1 MINDTPADRPST
13 TRGLAAGRAENKIHS
28 SAARRGDSLSADP
41 KAQRRNIYIGIGLAF
56 ALFLALYFVYQ
67 VRAVML
73 VLLLTLLF
81 SVIISRPVDYLARKG
96 LGRGSGT
103 LIVLG
108 TLTLALVSGG
118 VALGSVV
125 ESQAQQLAEDLPTL
139 LSNAQD
145 FAEEVQSRFGLNISL
160 PDSQQ
165 LLDSA
170 RSFLSGG
177 AFSTFVSVGASVANV
192 VSFAIVVLIST
203 IFTIARPAPLVNG
216 FVSLFPAGRRQ
227 RVREILTKMYKN
239 VQRWFLGQLASMT
252 IIGLLFTIALSVIGV
267 PFALLLG
274 ILSGLLA
281 FIPFIGPAISV
292 IPPIL
297 LALAQEP
304 ILALWVILAYA
315 GVQFVE
321 GNIVQPV
328 VMSRAV
334 SLHPVIIVFALLIMG
349 TLFGFI
355 GVLLAIPLVAAL
367 HVLVQELWIKRMNQ
381 LGADPD
387 PPPKEEP
394 LKMTERVNQLG
405 RAAGDLFRR
414 S

>member
-1 MINDTPADRPST
+1 MR
-13 TRGLAAGRAENKIHS
+13 
-28 SAARRGDSLSADP
+28 ADP
-41 KAQRRNIYIGIGLAF
+41 KAQRRNMYVGIGLAF

-96 LGRGSGT
+96 LGRGLGT

-108 TLTLALVSGG
+108 TLTLALVLGG

-145 FAEEVQSRFGLNISL
+145 SAEEVQSRFGLNISL
-160 PDSQQ
+160 PGSQQ

-192 VSFAIVVLIST
+192 VSFAAVVLIST
-203 IFTIARPAPLVNG
+203 IFTVARPAPLVDG
-216 FVSLFPAGRRQ
+216 FVALFPAGRRE

-281 FIPFIGPAISV
+281 FIPFVGPAISV

-304 ILALWVILAYA
+304 ISALWVLLAYA

-367 HVLVQELWIKRMNQ
+367 QVLVQELWIKRMNV
-381 LGADPD
+381 LGTDPD

-394 LKMTERVNQLG
+394 LKMTENVKQLG
-405 RAAGDLFRR
+405 QVARDLFRR

>member
-1 MINDTPADRPST
+1 
-13 TRGLAAGRAENKIHS
+13 LK
-28 SAARRGDSLSADP
+28 ADP
-41 KAQRRNIYIGIGLAF
+41 KAQRRNMYVGIGLAF

-96 LGRGSGT
+96 LGRGLGT

-108 TLTLALVSGG
+108 TLTLALVLGG

-139 LSNAQD
+139 LSSAQD

-160 PDSQQ
+160 PGSQQ

-192 VSFAIVVLIST
+192 VSFAAVVLIST
-203 IFTIARPAPLVNG
+203 IFTVARPAPLVDG
-216 FVSLFPAGRRQ
+216 FVSLFPAGRRE

-304 ILALWVILAYA
+304 ISALWVILAYA

-367 HVLVQELWIKRMNQ
+367 QVLVQELWIKRMNE
-381 LGADPD
+381 LGTDPD

-394 LKMTERVNQLG
+394 LKMTENVKQLG
-405 RAAGDLFRR
+405 QAARALFRR

>member
-1 MINDTPADRPST
+1 LI
-13 TRGLAAGRAENKIHS
+13 
-28 SAARRGDSLSADP
+28 ADP

-56 ALFLALYFVYQ
+56 ALFLAVYFVYQ
-67 VRAVML
+67 VRAVVL

-96 LGRGSGT
+96 LGRGLGT
-103 LIVLG
+103 LAVFG
-108 TLTLALVSGG
+108 TLTLALALGG

-125 ESQAQQLAEDLPTL
+125 ESQAQQLVEDLPTL
-139 LSNAQD
+139 LSNAQH
-145 FAEEVQSRFGLNISL
+145 FIEGVQSRFGLDISL
-160 PDSQQ
+160 PGSQQ

-177 AFSTFVSVGASVANV
+177 AFSTFISVGAGVANV
-192 VSFAIVVLIST
+192 VSLAVVVLIST
-203 IFTIARPAPLVNG
+203 IFAVARPAPLVNG
-216 FVSLFPAGRRQ
+216 FVVLFPAGRRE
-227 RVREILTKMYKN
+227 RVREILEKMYKN

-252 IIGLLFTIALSVIGV
+252 IIGLLFTIALFFIGV

-281 FIPFIGPAISV
+281 FIPFVGPAISV

-304 ILALWVILAYA
+304 ISALWVLLAYA

-328 VMSRAV
+328 VMSRVV
-334 SLHPVIIVFALLIMG
+334 SLHPVLIVFALLVMG

-367 HVLVQELWIKRMNQ
+367 QVLVQELWIKRMNE
-381 LGADPD
+381 LGTDPD

-394 LKMTERVNQLG
+394 LKMTENVKQLG
-405 RAAGDLFRR
+405 QAARDLFRR

>member
-1 MINDTPADRPST
+1 MI
-13 TRGLAAGRAENKIHS
+13 
-28 SAARRGDSLSADP
+28 ADP

-56 ALFLALYFVYQ
+56 ALFLAVYFVYQ
-67 VRAVML
+67 VRAVVL

-81 SVIISRPVDYLARKG
+81 SVIISRPVDYLAKKG
-96 LGRGSGT
+96 LGRGLGT
-103 LIVLG
+103 LAVFG
-108 TLTLALVSGG
+108 TLTLALALGG

-125 ESQAQQLAEDLPTL
+125 ESQAQQLVEDLPTL
-139 LSNAQD
+139 LSNAQH
-145 FAEEVQSRFGLNISL
+145 FIEGVQSRFGLDISL

-177 AFSTFVSVGASVANV
+177 AFSTFISVGAGVANV
-192 VSFAIVVLIST
+192 VSLAVVVLIST
-203 IFTIARPAPLVNG
+203 IFAVARPAPLVNG
-216 FVSLFPAGRRQ
+216 FVVLFPAGRRE
-227 RVREILTKMYKN
+227 RVREILEKMYKN

-252 IIGLLFTIALSVIGV
+252 IIGLLFTIALFFIGV

-281 FIPFIGPAISV
+281 FIPFVGPAISV

-304 ILALWVILAYA
+304 ISALWVLLAYA

-355 GVLLAIPLVAAL
+355 GVLLAIPLAAAL
-367 HVLVQELWIKRMNQ
+367 HVLVHELWVKRMNE
-381 LGADPD
+381 LGTDLD

-394 LKMTERVNQLG
+394 PKMTERVNQLG
-405 RAAGDLFRR
+405 RATKDRFRR

>member
-1 MINDTPADRPST
+1 MTADHET
-13 TRGLAAGRAENKIHS
+13 
-28 SAARRGDSLSADP
+28 
-41 KAQRRNIYIGIGLAF
+41 QRRTVYAGVGLAF
-56 ALFLALYFVYQ
+56 ALLLAVYFVYQ
-67 VRAVML
+67 IRAVVL

-81 SVIISRPVDYLARKG
+81 SIIISRPVDYLARKG
-96 LGRGSGT
+96 LSRVWGT

-108 TLTLALVSGG
+108 ILAFALTLVVLALAPIVQDQS
-118 VALGSVV
+118 L
-125 ESQAQQLAEDLPTL
+125 QLAEDAPVF
-139 LSNAQD
+139 LS
-145 FAEEVQSRFGLNISL
+145 EVQGHVENLRGRFGLEIAL
-160 PDSQQ
+160 PDLQQ

-192 VSFAIVVLIST
+192 LSFGFVVLVST
-203 IFTIARPAPLVNG
+203 IFAVAQPEPLVNG
-216 FVSLFPAGRRQ
+216 FVALYPAGWRE
-227 RVREILTKMYKN
+227 RVREILNEMYWN
-239 VQRWFLGQLASMT
+239 VQRWFLGQLVSMAV
-252 IIGLLFTIALSVIGV
+252 IGMLFTVALFVIGI

-281 FIPFIGPAISV
+281 FIPFVGPAISV

-297 LALAQEP
+297 LALADDP
-304 ILALWVILAYA
+304 VKALWVILAYA

-321 GNIVQPV
+321 GNIIQPL

-349 TLFGFI
+349 TLFGFV
-355 GVLLAIPLVAAL
+355 GVLIAIPLVAAL
-367 HVLVQELWIKRMNQ
+367 HVLVHELWVKRMDEK
-381 LGADPD
+381 GTDPN

-394 LKMTERVNQLG
+394 PKTKRIGRLRRVVG
-405 RAAGDLFRR
+405 APFRR

>member
-1 MINDTPADRPST
+1 M
-13 TRGLAAGRAENKIHS
+13 
-28 SAARRGDSLSADP
+28 
-41 KAQRRNIYIGIGLAF
+41 YVGIGLAF

-96 LGRGSGT
+96 LGRGLGT

-108 TLTLALVSGG
+108 ILTLALVLGG

-139 LSNAQD
+139 LSSAQD

-160 PDSQQ
+160 PGSQQ

-177 AFSTFVSVGASVANV
+177 AFSTFVSVANV
-192 VSFAIVVLIST
+192 VSFAAVVLIST
-203 IFTIARPAPLVNG
+203 IFTVARPAPLVDG
-216 FVSLFPAGRRQ
+216 FVSLFPAGRRE

-274 ILSGLLA
+274 VLSGLLA

-304 ILALWVILAYA
+304 ISALWVILAYA

-367 HVLVQELWIKRMNQ
+367 QVLVQELWIKRMNE
-381 LGADPD
+381 LGTDPD

-394 LKMTERVNQLG
+394 LKMTENVKQLG
-405 RAAGDLFRR
+405 QAARDLFRR

>member
-1 MINDTPADRPST
+1 MTV
-13 TRGLAAGRAENKIHS
+13 
-28 SAARRGDSLSADP
+28 DP
-41 KAQRRNIYIGIGLAF
+41 KAQRCNIYAGIGLAF
-56 ALFLALYFVYQ
+56 ALFLAVYFVYQ

-96 LGRGSGT
+96 LGRGLGT
-103 LIVLG
+103 LIVVG
-108 TLTLALVSGG
+108 TLTLALALVG

-125 ESQAQQLAEDLPTL
+125 ESQAQQLVEDLPTL
-139 LSNAQD
+139 LSNAQI
-145 FAEEVQSRFGLNISL
+145 FIEGMQTRFGLDFSL

-177 AFSTFVSVGASVANV
+177 AFSTFISVGAGVANV
-192 VSFAIVVLIST
+192 VSLAVVVLIST
-203 IFTIARPAPLVNG
+203 IFMVASPAPLVNG
-216 FVSLFPAGRRQ
+216 FVALFPAGQRE
-227 RVREILTKMYKN
+227 RVREILEKMYRN

-281 FIPFIGPAISV
+281 FIPFVGPAISV

-297 LALAQEP
+297 LALAEEP
-304 ILALWVILAYA
+304 ISALWVLLAYA

-321 GNIVQPV
+321 GNVVQPV

-367 HVLVQELWIKRMNQ
+367 HVLMHELWVKRMND
-381 LGADPD
+381 LGTDPD

-405 RAAGDLFRR
+405 RAAKDRFRR

>member
-1 MINDTPADRPST
+1 M
-13 TRGLAAGRAENKIHS
+13 
-28 SAARRGDSLSADP
+28 RRGDSLTAVT

-56 ALFLALYFVYQ
+56 ALFLAVYFVYQ
-67 VRAVML
+67 VRAVVL

-96 LGRGSGT
+96 LGRGLGT
-103 LIVLG
+103 LTVFG
-108 TLTLALVSGG
+108 TLTLALALGG

-125 ESQAQQLAEDLPTL
+125 ESQAQQLVEDLPTL
-139 LSNAQD
+139 LSNAQH
-145 FAEEVQSRFGLNISL
+145 FIEGVQSRFGLDISL

-177 AFSTFVSVGASVANV
+177 AFSTFISVGAGVANV
-192 VSFAIVVLIST
+192 VSLAVVVLIST
-203 IFTIARPAPLVNG
+203 IFAVARPAPLVNG
-216 FVSLFPAGRRQ
+216 FVVLFPAGRRE
-227 RVREILTKMYKN
+227 RVREILEKMYKN

-252 IIGLLFTIALSVIGV
+252 IIGLLFTIALFFIGV

-281 FIPFIGPAISV
+281 FIPFVGPAISV

-304 ILALWVILAYA
+304 ISALWVLLAYA

-367 HVLVQELWIKRMNQ
+367 HVLVHELWVKRMNE
-381 LGADPD
+381 LGTDPD

-394 LKMTERVNQLG
+394 LKMTERVKQLG
-405 RAAGDLFRR
+405 RAAKDRFPR

>member
-1 MINDTPADRPST
+1 M
-13 TRGLAAGRAENKIHS
+13 
-28 SAARRGDSLSADP
+28 RRGDSLIADP

-56 ALFLALYFVYQ
+56 ALFLAVYFVYQ
-67 VRAVML
+67 VRAVVL

-96 LGRGSGT
+96 LGRG
-103 LIVLG
+103 LG
-108 TLTLALVSGG
+108 TLTVFGTLTLTLGG

-125 ESQAQQLAEDLPTL
+125 ESQAQQLVEDLPTL
-139 LSNAQD
+139 LSNAQH
-145 FAEEVQSRFGLNISL
+145 FIEGVQSRFGLDISL

-177 AFSTFVSVGASVANV
+177 AFSTFISVGAGVANV
-192 VSFAIVVLIST
+192 VSLAVVVLIST
-203 IFTIARPAPLVNG
+203 IFAVARPAPLVNG
-216 FVSLFPAGRRQ
+216 FVVLFPAGRRE
-227 RVREILTKMYKN
+227 RVREILEKMYKN

-252 IIGLLFTIALSVIGV
+252 IIGLLFTIALFFIGV

-281 FIPFIGPAISV
+281 FIPFVGPAISV

-304 ILALWVILAYA
+304 ISALWVLLAYA

-367 HVLVQELWIKRMNQ
+367 QVLVQELWIKRMNV
-381 LGADPD
+381 LGTDPD

-394 LKMTERVNQLG
+394 LKMTENVKQLG
-405 RAAGDLFRR
+405 QVARDLFRR

>member
-1 MINDTPADRPST
+1 MT
-13 TRGLAAGRAENKIHS
+13 
-28 SAARRGDSLSADP
+28 ADP

-56 ALFLALYFVYQ
+56 ALFLAVYFVYQ
-67 VRAVML
+67 VRAVVL

-96 LGRGSGT
+96 LGRGLGT
-103 LIVLG
+103 LAVFG
-108 TLTLALVSGG
+108 TLTLALAFGG

-125 ESQAQQLAEDLPTL
+125 ESQAQQLVEDLPTL
-139 LSNAQD
+139 LSNAQH
-145 FAEEVQSRFGLNISL
+145 FIEGVQSRFGLDISL
-160 PDSQQ
+160 PGSQQ

-177 AFSTFVSVGASVANV
+177 AFSTFVSVGAGVANV
-192 VSFAIVVLIST
+192 VSLAVVVLIST
-203 IFTIARPAPLVNG
+203 IFAVARPAPLVNG
-216 FVSLFPAGRRQ
+216 FVVLFPAGRRE
-227 RVREILTKMYKN
+227 RVREILEKMYKN

-304 ILALWVILAYA
+304 ISALWVILAYA

-367 HVLVQELWIKRMNQ
+367 HVLVHELWVKRMNQ
-381 LGADPD
+381 LGTDPD

-405 RAAGDLFRR
+405 RAAKDRFRR

>member
-1 MINDTPADRPST
+1 MTAVT
-13 TRGLAAGRAENKIHS
+13 
-28 SAARRGDSLSADP
+28 

-56 ALFLALYFVYQ
+56 ALFLAVYFVYQ
-67 VRAVML
+67 VRAVVL

-96 LGRGSGT
+96 LGRG
-103 LIVLG
+103 LG
-108 TLTLALVSGG
+108 TLTVFGTLMLALALGG

-125 ESQAQQLAEDLPTL
+125 ESQAQQLVEDLPTL
-139 LSNAQD
+139 LSNAQH
-145 FAEEVQSRFGLNISL
+145 FIEGVQSRFGLDISL

-177 AFSTFVSVGASVANV
+177 AFSTFISVGAGVANV
-192 VSFAIVVLIST
+192 VSLAVVVLIST
-203 IFTIARPAPLVNG
+203 IFAVARPAPLVNG
-216 FVSLFPAGRRQ
+216 FVVLFPAGRRE
-227 RVREILTKMYKN
+227 RVREILEKMYKN

-252 IIGLLFTIALSVIGV
+252 IIGLLFTIALFFIGV

-281 FIPFIGPAISV
+281 FIPFVGPAISV

-304 ILALWVILAYA
+304 ISALWVLLAYA

-328 VMSRAV
+328 VMSRVV
-334 SLHPVIIVFALLIMG
+334 SLHPVIIVFALLVMG

-367 HVLVQELWIKRMNQ
+367 HVLVHELWVKRMNE
-381 LGADPD
+381 LGTDPY

-405 RAAGDLFRR
+405 RAAKDRFRR

>member
-1 MINDTPADRPST
+1 LR
-13 TRGLAAGRAENKIHS
+13 
-28 SAARRGDSLSADP
+28 ADP
-41 KAQRRNIYIGIGLAF
+41 KAQRRNMYVGIGLAF

-96 LGRGSGT
+96 LGRGLGT

-108 TLTLALVSGG
+108 ILTLALVLGG

-139 LSNAQD
+139 LSSAQD

-160 PDSQQ
+160 PGSQQ

-192 VSFAIVVLIST
+192 VSFAAVVLIST
-203 IFTIARPAPLVNG
+203 IFTVARPAPLVDG
-216 FVSLFPAGRRQ
+216 FVSLFPAGRRE

-304 ILALWVILAYA
+304 ISALWVILAYA

-367 HVLVQELWIKRMNQ
+367 QVLVQELWIKRMNE
-381 LGADPD
+381 LGTDPD

-394 LKMTERVNQLG
+394 LKMTENVKQLG
-405 RAAGDLFRR
+405 QAARDLFRR

>member
-1 MINDTPADRPST
+1 MTV
-13 TRGLAAGRAENKIHS
+13 
-28 SAARRGDSLSADP
+28 DP
-41 KAQRRNIYIGIGLAF
+41 ETQRRNIYAGIGLAF
-56 ALFLALYFVYQ
+56 ALFLAVYFVYQ

-96 LGRGSGT
+96 LGRGLGT

-108 TLTLALVSGG
+108 TLTLALALVGI
-118 VALGSVV
+118 ALGSVV
-125 ESQAQQLAEDLPTL
+125 ESQAQQLIEDLPTL
-139 LSNAQD
+139 LSNAQI
-145 FAEEVQSRFGLNISL
+145 FIEGMQSRFGLDISL

-165 LLDSA
+165 LLDSV
-170 RSFLSGG
+170 RSFLSSG
-177 AFSTFVSVGASVANV
+177 AFSTFISVGAGVANV
-192 VSFAIVVLIST
+192 VSLAVVVLIST
-203 IFTIARPAPLVNG
+203 IFMVASPAPLVNG
-216 FVSLFPAGRRQ
+216 FVALFPAGQRE
-227 RVREILTKMYKN
+227 RVREILEKMYRN

-281 FIPFIGPAISV
+281 FIPFVGPAISV

-297 LALAQEP
+297 LALAEEP
-304 ILALWVILAYA
+304 ISALWVLLAYA

-367 HVLVQELWIKRMNQ
+367 HVLMYELWVKRMNE
-381 LGADPD
+381 LGTDPD

-405 RAAGDLFRR
+405 RAAKDRFRR

>member
-1 MINDTPADRPST
+1 M
-13 TRGLAAGRAENKIHS
+13 
-28 SAARRGDSLSADP
+28 RRGDSLTAVT
-41 KAQRRNIYIGIGLAF
+41 KAQRRNIYIGVGLAF
-56 ALFLALYFVYQ
+56 ALFLAVYFVYQ
-67 VRAVML
+67 VRAVVL

-96 LGRGSGT
+96 LGRGLGT
-103 LIVLG
+103 LTVFG
-108 TLTLALVSGG
+108 TLTLALALGG

-125 ESQAQQLAEDLPTL
+125 ESQAQQLVEDLPTL
-139 LSNAQD
+139 LSNAQH
-145 FAEEVQSRFGLNISL
+145 FIEGVQSRFGLDISL

-177 AFSTFVSVGASVANV
+177 AFSTFISVGAGVANV
-192 VSFAIVVLIST
+192 VSLAVVVLIST
-203 IFTIARPAPLVNG
+203 IFAVARPAPLVNG
-216 FVSLFPAGRRQ
+216 FVVLFPAGRRE
-227 RVREILTKMYKN
+227 RVREILEKMYKN

-252 IIGLLFTIALSVIGV
+252 IIGLLFTIALFFIGV

-281 FIPFIGPAISV
+281 FIPFVGPAISV

-304 ILALWVILAYA
+304 ISALWVLLAYA

-367 HVLVQELWIKRMNQ
+367 HVLVHELWVKRMNE
-381 LGADPD
+381 LGTDPD

-405 RAAGDLFRR
+405 RAAKDRFRR

>member
-1 MINDTPADRPST
+1 M
-13 TRGLAAGRAENKIHS
+13 
-28 SAARRGDSLSADP
+28 RRGDSLTADP
-41 KAQRRNIYIGIGLAF
+41 KAQRRNIYIGIGLVF
-56 ALFLALYFVYQ
+56 ALFLAVYFVYQ
-67 VRAVML
+67 VRAVVL

-96 LGRGSGT
+96 LGRGLGT
-103 LIVLG
+103 LAVFG
-108 TLTLALVSGG
+108 TLTLALALGG

-125 ESQAQQLAEDLPTL
+125 ESQAQQLVEDLPTL
-139 LSNAQD
+139 LSNAQH
-145 FAEEVQSRFGLNISL
+145 FIEGVQSRFGLDISL
-160 PDSQQ
+160 PGSQQ

-177 AFSTFVSVGASVANV
+177 AFSTFVSVGAGVANV
-192 VSFAIVVLIST
+192 VSLAVVVLIST
-203 IFTIARPAPLVNG
+203 IFAVARPAPLVNG
-216 FVSLFPAGRRQ
+216 FVVLFPAGRRE
-227 RVREILTKMYKN
+227 RVREILEKMYKN

-252 IIGLLFTIALSVIGV
+252 IIGLLFTIALFFIGV

-281 FIPFIGPAISV
+281 FIPFVGPAISV

-304 ILALWVILAYA
+304 ISALWVLLAYA

-328 VMSRAV
+328 VMSRVV
-334 SLHPVIIVFALLIMG
+334 SLHPVLIVFALLVMG

-367 HVLVQELWIKRMNQ
+367 HVLVHELWVKRMNQ
-381 LGADPD
+381 LGTDPD

-405 RAAGDLFRR
+405 RAAKGRFRR

>member
-1 MINDTPADRPST
+1 MTV
-13 TRGLAAGRAENKIHS
+13 
-28 SAARRGDSLSADP
+28 DP
-41 KAQRRNIYIGIGLAF
+41 ETQRRNIYAGIGLAF
-56 ALFLALYFVYQ
+56 ALFLAVYFVYQ

-96 LGRGSGT
+96 LGRGLGT

-108 TLTLALVSGG
+108 TLTLALALVGI
-118 VALGSVV
+118 ALGSVV
-125 ESQAQQLAEDLPTL
+125 ESQAQQLIEDLPTL
-139 LSNAQD
+139 LSNAQI
-145 FAEEVQSRFGLNISL
+145 FIEGMQSRFGLDISL

-170 RSFLSGG
+170 RNFLSGG
-177 AFSTFVSVGASVANV
+177 AFSTFISVGAGVANV
-192 VSFAIVVLIST
+192 VSLVVVVLIST
-203 IFTIARPAPLVNG
+203 IFMVASPAPLVNG
-216 FVSLFPAGRRQ
+216 FVALFPASQRE
-227 RVREILTKMYKN
+227 RVREILEKMYRN

-281 FIPFIGPAISV
+281 FIPFVGPAISV

-297 LALAQEP
+297 LALAEEP
-304 ILALWVILAYA
+304 ISALWVLLAYA
-315 GVQFVE
+315 GVQFIE

-367 HVLVQELWIKRMNQ
+367 HVLMYELWVKRMNE
-381 LGADPD
+381 LGTDPD

-405 RAAGDLFRR
+405 RAAKDRFRR

>member
-1 MINDTPADRPST
+1 M
-13 TRGLAAGRAENKIHS
+13 
-28 SAARRGDSLSADP
+28 RRGDSLTAVT

-56 ALFLALYFVYQ
+56 ALFLAVYFVYQ

-96 LGRGSGT
+96 LGRG
-103 LIVLG
+103 LG
-108 TLTLALVSGG
+108 TLTVFGTLMLALALGG

-125 ESQAQQLAEDLPTL
+125 ESQAQQLVEDLPTL
-139 LSNAQD
+139 LSNAQH
-145 FAEEVQSRFGLNISL
+145 FIEGVQSRFGLDISL

-177 AFSTFVSVGASVANV
+177 AFSTFISVGAGVANI
-192 VSFAIVVLIST
+192 VSLAVVVLIST
-203 IFTIARPAPLVNG
+203 IFAVARPAPLVNG
-216 FVSLFPAGRRQ
+216 FVVLFPAGRRE
-227 RVREILTKMYKN
+227 RVREILEKMYKN

-252 IIGLLFTIALSVIGV
+252 IIGLLFTIALFFIGV

-281 FIPFIGPAISV
+281 FIPFVGPAISV

-304 ILALWVILAYA
+304 ISALWVLLAYA

-328 VMSRAV
+328 VMSRVV

-367 HVLVQELWIKRMNQ
+367 HVLVHELWVKRMNE
-381 LGADPD
+381 LGTDPY

-405 RAAGDLFRR
+405 RAAKDRFRR

>member
-1 MINDTPADRPST
+1 MTV
-13 TRGLAAGRAENKIHS
+13 
-28 SAARRGDSLSADP
+28 DP
-41 KAQRRNIYIGIGLAF
+41 KAQRRNIYVGIGLAF
-56 ALFLALYFVYQ
+56 ALFLAVYFVYQ

-96 LGRGSGT
+96 LGRGLGT

-108 TLTLALVSGG
+108 ILTLAVVLGG

-145 FAEEVQSRFGLNISL
+145 FVEGVQSRFGLDISL

-177 AFSTFVSVGASVANV
+177 AFSTFVSVGASVANII
-192 VSFAIVVLIST
+192 SFAVVVLIST

-216 FVSLFPAGRRQ
+216 FVALFPAGRRE
-227 RVREILTKMYKN
+227 RVREILAKMYKN
-239 VQRWFLGQLASMT
+239 VQRWFLGQLASMA
-252 IIGLLFTIALSVIGV
+252 IIGLLFTIALYIIGV

-304 ILALWVILAYA
+304 VSALWVILAYA

-334 SLHPVIIVFALLIMG
+334 SLHPVIIIFALLIMG

-367 HVLVQELWIKRMNQ
+367 HVLVHELWITRMNE
-381 LGADPD
+381 LGTDPD
-387 PPPKEEP
+387 PPSKEEP
-394 LKMTERVNQLG
+394 LKMTERVKQLG
-405 RAAGDLFRR
+405 RAARDLFRR

>member
-1 MINDTPADRPST
+1 MTAVT
-13 TRGLAAGRAENKIHS
+13 
-28 SAARRGDSLSADP
+28 

-56 ALFLALYFVYQ
+56 ALFLAVYFVYQ
-67 VRAVML
+67 VRAVVL

-96 LGRGSGT
+96 LGRGLGT
-103 LIVLG
+103 LTVFG
-108 TLTLALVSGG
+108 TLTLALALGG

-125 ESQAQQLAEDLPTL
+125 ESQAQQLVEDLPTL
-139 LSNAQD
+139 LSNAQH
-145 FAEEVQSRFGLNISL
+145 FIEGVQSRFGLDISL

-177 AFSTFVSVGASVANV
+177 AFSTFISVGAGVANI
-192 VSFAIVVLIST
+192 VSLAVVVLIST
-203 IFTIARPAPLVNG
+203 IFAVARPAPLVNG
-216 FVSLFPAGRRQ
+216 FVVLFPAGRRE
-227 RVREILTKMYKN
+227 RVREILEKMYKN

-252 IIGLLFTIALSVIGV
+252 IIGLLFTIALFFIGV

-281 FIPFIGPAISV
+281 FIPFVGPAISV

-304 ILALWVILAYA
+304 ISALWVLLAYA

-367 HVLVQELWIKRMNQ
+367 HVLVHELWVKRMNE
-381 LGADPD
+381 LGTDPY

-405 RAAGDLFRR
+405 RAAKDRFRR

>member
-1 MINDTPADRPST
+1 MTAVT
-13 TRGLAAGRAENKIHS
+13 
-28 SAARRGDSLSADP
+28 

-56 ALFLALYFVYQ
+56 ALFLAVYFVYQ
-67 VRAVML
+67 VRAVVL

-96 LGRGSGT
+96 LGRGLGTLSVFGT
-103 LIVLG
+103 LI
-108 TLTLALVSGG
+108 LALALGG
-118 VALGSVV
+118 IALGSVV
-125 ESQAQQLAEDLPTL
+125 ESQAQQLVEDLPTL
-139 LSNAQD
+139 LSNAQH
-145 FAEEVQSRFGLNISL
+145 FIEGVQSRFGLDISL

-177 AFSTFVSVGASVANV
+177 AFSTFISVGAGVANV
-192 VSFAIVVLIST
+192 VSLAVVVLIST
-203 IFTIARPAPLVNG
+203 IFAVARPAPLVNG
-216 FVSLFPAGRRQ
+216 FVVLFPAGRRE
-227 RVREILTKMYKN
+227 RVREILEKMYKN

-252 IIGLLFTIALSVIGV
+252 IIGLLFTIALFFIGV

-281 FIPFIGPAISV
+281 FIPFVGPAISV

-304 ILALWVILAYA
+304 ISALWVLLAYA

-367 HVLVQELWIKRMNQ
+367 HVLVHELWVKRMNE
-381 LGADPD
+381 LGTDPD
-387 PPPKEEP
+387 PPSKEEP

-405 RAAGDLFRR
+405 RAAKDRFRR